1 MLANV
6 LLGITLGFAAGISPG
21 PMLALVITRSLEK
34 GFGSGLR
41 VAIAPLFSDLPIVL
55 GSVLL
60 ATTLPAW
67 TLHALAIAGGVFL
80 VFLGIEQIIR
90 ARRAS
95 LAQPGGQRA
104 AEDLTQAVLVNLL
117 NPHPWLFWFTVGG
130 PIVVGAWALSPW
142 NGTSFLASF
151 YLLLVGSKILLAWLI
166 AKGRNWLSS
175 RRYQMVL
182 QACGVMLVIVGILL
196 VWRP

>member
-1 MLANV
+1 M

-21 PMLALVITRSLEK
+21 PMLALVITRSVER
-34 GFGSGLR
+34 GFASGLR

-55 GSVLL
+55 ASVLL
-60 ATTLPAW
+60 ATTLPERM
-67 TLHALAIAGGVFL
+67 LQLLGIAGGLFL
-80 VFLGIEQIIR
+80 VFLGIEQIVR
-90 ARRAS
+90 SRRAG
-95 LAQPGGQRA
+95 LAQPGSQRA

-151 YLLLVGSKILLAWLI
+151 YLLLVGSKILLAWMI
-166 AKGRNWLSS
+166 AKGRNRLSLQ
-175 RRYQMVL
+175 RYRLVL
-182 QACGVMLVIVGILL
+182 QGCGLMLVIVGILL